1 MDIYYGNHSEAV
13 EVIWLISASFWG
25 NFEIILRHPTVWL
38 HASSL
43 PDDAVTRHHCSLSGA
58 MHLMGRETKWVMTS
72 EVKVPSFSAKSRYL
86 DPNLRCGPQSITGAQ
101 VASENKSASTSDVID
116 DPQQPPLVKCD
127 KQTPAL
133 AVCMAAKL
141 SPATWC
147 SAPPPPAPTM
157 IERRFPKLER
167 RRRLSS

>member
-1 MDIYYGNHSEAV
+1 M
-13 EVIWLISASFWG
+13 ISASFWG
-25 NFEIILRHPTVWL
+25 NFEIIMRHPTVWL

-72 EVKVPSFSAKSRYL
+72 EVKVQSFLAKSRLL
-86 DPNLRCGPQSITGAQ
+86 DPIPLCGPRSIPGAQ
-101 VASENKSASTSDVID
+101 RVDESEPAATNALVDDMKSPLNKCE
-116 DPQQPPLVKCD
+116 K
-127 KQTPAL
+127 TPAPT
-133 AVCMAAKL
+133 VCMAAKL

-147 SAPPPPAPTM
+147 SAPPPPAPSM